1 MRLLSYIRTVFCF
14 IFVLSVHTILFAA
27 TEGRVTYDFEPSADE
42 LPIMHSY
49 VSEYAFIDVEAVA
62 DVFDLQYQVDDA
74 YDNAILRKKI
84 CKPPKTLVNGTLG
97 GIFRLV
103 LSLVCRL
110 NILWNVGAD

>member
-27 TEGRVTYDFEPSADE
+27 TKGRVTYDFEPSADE

-62 DVFDLQYQVDDA
+62 DVFDLQYQVYDA
-74 YDNAILRKKI
+74 YDNDILKRKI
-84 CKPPKTLVNGTLG
+84 CEPPKTLVNGL
-97 GIFRLV
+97 
-103 LSLVCRL
+103 
-110 NILWNVGAD
+110 